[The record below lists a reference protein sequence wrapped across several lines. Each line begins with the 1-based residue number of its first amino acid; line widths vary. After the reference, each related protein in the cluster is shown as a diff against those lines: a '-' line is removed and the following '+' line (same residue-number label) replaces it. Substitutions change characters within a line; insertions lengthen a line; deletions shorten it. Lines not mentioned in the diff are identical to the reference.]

1 MRDMRRTDRTATEE
15 EAYQVL
21 QEGTYGILATVDQ
34 EGQPYGVPLS
44 YVLIDRT
51 IYYHATNAGGTKQ
64 DNLEQNP
71 KVTFTV
77 VGKTRVLPE
86 KFGTLYESAIALG
99 TASVVT
105 DEEERM
111 LAFREFVLKYSAD
124 FIPEGEKYIETMGPK
139 AIVVKIPIESLT
151 GKHRVS

>member
-77 VGKTRVLPE
+77 VGKTKVLPE
-86 KFGTLYESAIALG
+86 KFGTIYESAIALG
-99 TASVVT
+99 KASVVT

-111 LAFREFVLKYSAD
+111 LAFRGFVLKYSAE

-139 AIVVKIPIESLT
+139 AIVVKIPIDALT
-151 GKHRVS
+151 GKARRS